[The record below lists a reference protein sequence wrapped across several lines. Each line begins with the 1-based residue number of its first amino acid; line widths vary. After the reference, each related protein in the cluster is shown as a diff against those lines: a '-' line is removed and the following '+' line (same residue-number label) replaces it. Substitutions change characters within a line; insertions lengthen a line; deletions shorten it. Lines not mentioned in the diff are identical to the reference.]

1 MKTLRKYIPYIVFIQ
16 SLLGVVGSLYMS
28 QILRFTPCVLC
39 WYQRIF
45 MYPILLVVIVGILL
59 KDKRM
64 PLYVLPLS
72 ILGLII
78 AIYHNLIYYGF
89 ISETLSPCYQGIPCN
104 TKQLDL
110 FSFITIPLL
119 SLISFTVIT
128 ACMILLLRRERK

>member
-1 MKTLRKYIPYIVFIQ
+1 MLRKHIPYIVFIQ
-16 SLLGVVGSLYMS
+16 SLLGVAGSLYMS
-28 QILRFTPCVLC
+28 QLLNFTPCVLC

-45 MYPILLVVIVGILL
+45 MYPILFISIVGIIL
-59 KDKRM
+59 KDKKL

-72 ILGLII
+72 VIGLGF
-78 AIYHNLIYYGF
+78 AIYHNLIYYGI

-128 ACMILLLRRERK
+128 ACMILLLRREKK